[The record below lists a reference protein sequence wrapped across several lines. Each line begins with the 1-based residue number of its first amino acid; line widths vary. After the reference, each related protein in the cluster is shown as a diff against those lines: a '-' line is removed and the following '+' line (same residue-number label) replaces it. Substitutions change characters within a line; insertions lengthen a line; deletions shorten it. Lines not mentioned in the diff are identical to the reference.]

1 VAATLQY
8 LFEESILFALSQVKC
23 GEIKNLCLTGGSM
36 LNCNVNSR
44 VLRESQFKRVHLF
57 PGCGDDGSAAG
68 AALWVNHHHLDRPRN
83 SYSNAESS
91 YLGRDYPQEETPDYE
106 YIAKK
111 ISQGKIVAWFDG
123 KSEIGPRA
131 LGHRSIL
138 ADPRDG
144 HNRDR
149 LNFMLKNREW
159 FRPYA
164 PSVLKEHSND
174 WFDFDVESPFMLYT
188 AQVKRPKDIPAVT
201 HVDNSSRMQTVDAIN
216 NPNYYHLIKAF
227 YEITGVPLLLN
238 TSLNGKDEPI
248 VESEQDAINFFEKVP
263 VDMLVLSGEI
273 IEREYL

>member
-1 VAATLQY
+1 
-8 LFEESILFALSQVKC
+8 
-23 GEIKNLCLTGGSM
+23 M
-36 LNCNVNSR
+36 LNCNANSR
-44 VLRESQFKRVHLF
+44 ILQESQFKKVHLF

-68 AALWVNHHHLDRPRN
+68 AALWVNHHYLNRPRN

-91 YLGRDYPQEETPDYE
+91 YLGKDYPQIEVPDYE
-106 YIAKK
+106 YIAKQ

-144 HNRDR
+144 HNRDK

-164 PSVLKEHSND
+164 PSVLKEHCKD

-201 HVDNSSRMQTVDAIN
+201 HVDNSSRMQTVDVIN
-216 NPNYYHLIKAF
+216 NPNYYNLIKAF
-227 YEITGVPLLLN
+227 YELTGVPLLLN

-273 IEREYL
+273 IERDYL